1 MPIDVTEAT
10 FESEVIERSRVLPV
24 VVDFW
29 AEWCGPCRTL
39 SPALEAA
46 EAARGG
52 KVVLAKVDVDSNQ
65 AISARYGVQG
75 IPAVKAFR
83 DGEVASEFVGAVPKA
98 RVEEFFDSLVPSRA
112 DELLAAGD
120 ELSLREASELEPRRS
135 DIAVALARK
144 RLERGAD
151 DEALEALEPHR
162 GDFAADGIASL
173 IELKQA
179 EVAPAAF
186 EALDRGDREAALDA
200 LLEAIGD
207 GDEQTRED
215 IRRAVIGILSDGD
228 QADPTAR
235 EYRRRLATAL
245 Y

>member
-10 FESEVIERSRVLPV
+10 FDSEVIERSRALPV

-46 EAARGG
+46 ESARGG

-83 DGEVASEFVGAVPKA
+83 DGEVASEFVGAVPKPA
-98 RVEEFFDSLVPSRA
+98 VEEFFDSLVPSRA

-120 ELSLREASELEPRRS
+120 ELSLREASELEPRRA

-144 RLERGAD
+144 RLERDAD
-151 DEALEALEPHR
+151 QEALEALDPHR
-162 GDFAADGIASL
+162 GDFAADGIVSL
-173 IELKQA
+173 IGLKQA
-179 EVAPAAF
+179 GVAPAAF
-186 EALDRGDREAALDA
+186 DALGRGDREEALDG

-207 GDEQTRED
+207 ADEERRED
-215 IRRAVIGILSDGD
+215 LRRAIIGILSEGD